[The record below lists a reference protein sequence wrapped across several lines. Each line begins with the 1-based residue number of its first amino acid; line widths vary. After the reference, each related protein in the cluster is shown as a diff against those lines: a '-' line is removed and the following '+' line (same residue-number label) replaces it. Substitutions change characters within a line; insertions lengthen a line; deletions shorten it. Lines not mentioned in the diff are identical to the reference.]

1 MRIFPTN
8 TGLEDFIMVNIEI
21 CGDYV
26 AVALSYEDDD
36 GDRVRLFV
44 INWKSGFKFSV
55 SELSKLLLA
64 GHS

>member
-1 MRIFPTN
+1 
-8 TGLEDFIMVNIEI
+8 MVNIEI

-64 GHS
+64 GNS